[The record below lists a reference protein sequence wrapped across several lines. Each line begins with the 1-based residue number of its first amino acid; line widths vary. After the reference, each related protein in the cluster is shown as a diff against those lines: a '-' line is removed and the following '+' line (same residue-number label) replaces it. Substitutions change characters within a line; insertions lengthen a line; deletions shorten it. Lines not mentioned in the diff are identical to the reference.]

1 VNGAEGTLRADG
13 IDVEGRRPRRPT
25 PADVEGAALVV
36 TFGCDLGELA
46 SRAPRVERWDDVL
59 AVSEDFKRARD
70 VIAARVAG
78 LLEDPALGR

>member
-36 TFGCDLGELA
+36 TFGCD
-46 SRAPRVERWDDVL
+46 RVERWDDVL